1 MRGTFGVLVGILL
14 FVVGLSGLGFA
25 LHQMMT
31 HADPDASLKAL
42 AGLGTFIV
50 ASLASV
56 GIISY

>member
-1 MRGTFGVLVGILL
+1 MRGVFGVLVGILL

-31 HADPDASLKAL
+31 HTDPDAGLKAL

-50 ASLASV
+50 ASLASIAV
-56 GIISY
+56 ISY

>member
-1 MRGTFGVLVGILL
+1 MRGVFGVLVGILV

-31 HADPDASLKAL
+31 QTDPDAALKAV
-42 AGLGTFIV
+42 AGLGTFVV
-50 ASLASV
+50 ACLASV

>member
-1 MRGTFGVLVGILL
+1 MRGVFGVLVGVIL
-14 FVVGLSGLGFA
+14 FAIGLAGLGFA

-31 HADPDASLKAL
+31 QADPHAAMKAL

-50 ASLASV
+50 ASLVSV